1 MTGTPI
7 DHREASA
14 SDLEA
19 PTPGPLSFVDHAGL
33 LEEVVQS
40 LGQIGISRLHR
51 FPTRTDRRMLP
62 FEAVN
67 LVHALAGRGN
77 YVMDRTAIPEFYR
90 GLAGL
95 GTPRA
100 AALLRLFV
108 NALPT
113 ELEAWRELLGADLS
127 DRAAA
132 AGLLVPRGT
141 RWASRVRIVPS
152 HGRLFVTDVIEASRS
167 DSIWLGK
174 DSIILI
180 ESIRRR
186 LAGRRLRNGLEVGS
200 GSGIVSIHL
209 AHFCERVLGI
219 DINPRALDCA
229 RLNARANNLER
240 VEFRRSDLYRDVPE
254 TFDVIVSN
262 PPHVFIAP
270 AARATQIYADGGED
284 YGTSLQM
291 AILDGLHERL
301 NPEGVALLLLVSP
314 VVRGLDVLP
323 ERVRSRLAGRLL
335 DFEFEPLFNNLSVE
349 NLEYHRAQGVQYNW
363 VYLVTVRKANAF
375 ACRVLPAGAGV
386 QAKSWAVRKLMTLAR

>member
-1 MTGTPI
+1 MDQREAGTS
-7 DHREASA
+7 DNAAASA
-14 SDLEA
+14 S
-19 PTPGPLSFVDHAGL
+19 PFSFVEHADL
-33 LEEVVQS
+33 LGDVVQS

-51 FPTRTDRRMLP
+51 YPTRTDRRILP

-67 LVHALAGRGN
+67 LVHALTGRGN

-90 GLAGL
+90 RLAGL
-95 GTPRA
+95 GAPRA

-108 NALPT
+108 NALPA
-113 ELEAWRELLGADLS
+113 EREAWRELLGADLS
-127 DRAAA
+127 DRAAT
-132 AGLLVPRGT
+132 AGLLLPRGT

-152 HGRLFVTDVIEASRS
+152 HGRLFVTDAIEASRS

-180 ESIRRR
+180 EAMRRR
-186 LAGRRLRNGLEVGS
+186 LAGRRLQSGLEIGS

-229 RLNARANNLER
+229 RLNARANSLER

-270 AARATQIYADGGED
+270 AERATRIYADGGED

-301 NPEGVALLLLVSP
+301 NPDGVALLLLVSP

-323 ERVRSRLAGRLL
+323 ERVRSRLAERPL
-335 DFEFEPLFNNLSVE
+335 DFEFEPLFNTLSVE
-349 NLEYHRAQGVQYNW
+349 NLAYHRAQGVQYNW
-363 VYLVTVRKANAF
+363 VYMVTVRKANAF
-375 ACRVLPAGAGV
+375 ACRVSPAGVGV
-386 QAKSWAVRKLMTLAR
+386 RSKSWAFRTLVALAR